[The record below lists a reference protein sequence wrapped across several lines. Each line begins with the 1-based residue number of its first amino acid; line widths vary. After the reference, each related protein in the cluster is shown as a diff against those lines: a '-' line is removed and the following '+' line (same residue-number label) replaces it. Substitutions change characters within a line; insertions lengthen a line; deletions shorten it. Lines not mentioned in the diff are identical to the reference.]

1 MLEALEN
8 DEELQCILKLND
20 FVQSVK
26 NKHSN
31 NKKQIGEL
39 SDMFKELN
47 NKIQAV
53 YKDQTVG
60 SVTSSKQKKGAAA
73 ATTEKK

>member
-1 MLEALEN
+1 MLEALET

-31 NKKQIGEL
+31 NKK
-39 SDMFKELN
+39 
-47 NKIQAV
+47 
-53 YKDQTVG
+53 
-60 SVTSSKQKKGAAA
+60 
-73 ATTEKK
+73 